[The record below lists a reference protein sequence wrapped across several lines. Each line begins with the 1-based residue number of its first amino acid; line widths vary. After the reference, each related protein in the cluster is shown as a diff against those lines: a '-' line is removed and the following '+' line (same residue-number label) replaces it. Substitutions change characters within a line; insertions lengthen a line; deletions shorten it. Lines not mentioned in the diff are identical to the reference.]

1 MLLAALLTAHD
12 PCVIHEPISMRD
24 FRHDLL
30 AACLLASAGLF
41 LSTPSADAR
50 RPPPIEPDLRIVQ
63 VTLSPDAYV
72 PGQGMLDVAVEVE
85 LPSYLDGA
93 MLLEVSSLIS
103 SPSKRSMRFL
113 STRQPIAMPLPSGA
127 SRMTVTLTWDGA
139 DQHEQAVGQGRYT
152 YEIKAKLLA
161 VGEKGPRT
169 LMLSWPRRGVIE
181 IK

>member
-1 MLLAALLTAHD
+1 MRDFYHCLLAAGSVA
-12 PCVIHEPISMRD
+12 
-24 FRHDLL
+24 L
-30 AACLLASAGLF
+30 ALVF
-41 LSTPSADAR
+41 LSESITDAKQ
-50 RPPPIEPDLRIVQ
+50 PPATEPDLRIVL
-63 VTLSPDAYV
+63 VTLSTDSYV

-85 LPSYLDGA
+85 LPSYLDGE

-113 STRQPIAMPLPSGA
+113 SSRQPIAMPLPDGA

-161 VGEKGPRT
+161 VSEKGPRT
-169 LMLSWPRRGVIE
+169 LMNSWPKRGTIE

>member
-1 MLLAALLTAHD
+1 MRDFYHCLLAAGSVTLALVLLSESIT
-12 PCVIHEPISMRD
+12 
-24 FRHDLL
+24 
-30 AACLLASAGLF
+30 
-41 LSTPSADAR
+41 DAKQ
-50 RPPPIEPDLRIVQ
+50 PPATEPDLRIVL
-63 VTLSPDAYV
+63 VTLSTDSYV

-85 LPSYLDGA
+85 LPSYLDGE

-113 STRQPIAMPLPSGA
+113 SARQPIAMPLPDGG

-161 VGEKGPRT
+161 VSEKGPRT
-169 LMLSWPRRGVIE
+169 LMNSWPKRGTIE
-181 IK
+181 VK